1 MGQWKVTLTMR
12 LRPELKDGL
21 ADVANREH
29 RTLGNLGEILME
41 WAFEQLRIAGSTE
54 RLRKYKIRAD
64 SEPPKRNT

>member
-1 MGQWKVTLTMR
+1 MGQWKVTLTVR
-12 LRPELKDGL
+12 LRSELKDGL

-41 WAFEQLRIAGSTE
+41 WAFEQLSKAGSTE

-64 SEPPKRNT
+64 DEPLKKDK